1 MFVRLLQGTFRLRSC
16 HWINIQQRQSI
27 EHCIKALVDIAK
39 GRGIAIPADLENQ
52 VTGMFGKNALISK
65 QSRAWL
71 TAARTGIANVK
82 QRPTFLDISTRI
94 NTLAQSASSAS
105 GSPLTTPLIPAVKS
119 DRTII
124 EGLHDIVQQLE
135 QQLKPLVQ
143 AELSVLVD
151 ILYRPENLFHPNTE
165 ARNKCSNGGFI
176 CKLINHTEKLLEEK
190 EDKLCG
196 KVLETLKEMMAV
208 DPDYDEKVRMI
219 ENHLYSC
226 RLN

>member
-1 MFVRLLQGTFRLRSC
+1 MAQGGS
-16 HWINIQQRQSI
+16 
-27 EHCIKALVDIAK
+27 
-39 GRGIAIPADLENQ
+39 G
-52 VTGMFGKNALISK
+52 
-65 QSRAWL
+65 
-71 TAARTGIANVK
+71 
-82 QRPTFLDISTRI
+82 
-94 NTLAQSASSAS
+94 S
-105 GSPLTTPLIPAVKS
+105 GSPLPTPALVPTVKS

-165 ARNKCSNGGFI
+165 ARTKCSNGGFI

-196 KVLETLKEMMAV
+196 KVLETLKEMMAT
-208 DPDYDEKVRMI
+208 DPNYDDKVSVII
-219 ENHLYSC
+219 EGFKNGF
-226 RLN
+226 

>member
-1 MFVRLLQGTFRLRSC
+1 MRLLQGTFRLRSC
-16 HWINIQQRQSI
+16 PWINLQQRQSI

-39 GRGIAIPADLENQ
+39 GRGIAIPVDLENQ
-52 VTGMFGKNALISK
+52 VTGMFGKNALICK

-71 TAARTGIANVK
+71 TAARTGVNK

-94 NTLAQSASSAS
+94 NTLAQSTS
-105 GSPLTTPLIPAVKS
+105 GSAIPTTTVVSTVKS
-119 DRTII
+119 DKSII

-190 EDKLCG
+190 EDKLCS
-196 KVLETLKEMMAV
+196 KVLETLKEMMAL
-208 DPDYDEKVRMI
+208 DPDYDEKVRRNI
-219 ENHLYSC
+219 SFIPNNL
-226 RLN
+226 